1 MDTAKVAEPL
11 SGAKLYQER
20 ARAALPL
27 LVRQAEAGNR
37 IYYSELAA
45 ELGMPNPR
53 NLNFVLGSI
62 GQTMQNL
69 SKAWDESVPP
79 IQCLV
84 VNREHDMP
92 GEGVGWFLT
101 KTENFAE
108 LPRKEQQRIFEFELR
123 RVFAYPYWRKVL
135 AELGLAPATPPL
147 QIGVV
152 DGTFGGSGEGP
163 EHRALKEFVARNPGV
178 VGLPTNAA
186 PGALEQP
193 LLSGDS
199 VDVAFTHRGLWLA
212 CEIKPQASPES
223 DIQRGLFQCVKYRAV
238 MEAESLARG
247 EQREVRAVL
256 VLGSQ
261 LPAKFA
267 ALRNMLGVE
276 VFESVAP

>member
-1 MDTAKVAEPL
+1 
-11 SGAKLYQER
+11 
-20 ARAALPL
+20 
-27 LVRQAEAGNR
+27 
-37 IYYSELAA
+37 
-45 ELGMPNPR
+45 
-53 NLNFVLGSI
+53 
-62 GQTMQNL
+62 
-69 SKAWDESVPP
+69 
-79 IQCLV
+79 